1 MAKFFINRPIVAMVL
16 SIVITLIG
24 LVALQR
30 LPIAQYPE
38 ITPPE
43 IQVTGTYTGADAVSV
58 EQSVATP
65 LEQKVNGVENMLYM
79 RSINANDGSM
89 TLRVSFEVG
98 SNQDISNMLVGN
110 RVSEATPSLPED
122 VRKFGVATKK
132 ALAFPLLLVV
142 LRSPKGSFNSQFL
155 NNYASINIVDQI
167 ARISGVGQVTL
178 FGGADYA
185 MRIWVTPDRLA
196 QLKLTIPD
204 LTNAVSQQNVI
215 VPGGQIGGPPAPP
228 GQQFT
233 YAVRTAGRL
242 STEDQFG
249 SVIVRTNPDGSQ
261 VHLRDVARLE
271 LGSQNYN
278 SIGRLS
284 GNSAAVLAIY
294 QIPGSNALDVAGK
307 IKSTMEDL
315 KSRFPDDMTY
325 EVSLDTTLPVSVGI
339 TEIVHTLFEAMV
351 LVILVVFIFLQD
363 WRATLIPLLTVPVSL
378 VGTFTVF
385 PLLGFSVNVLSLLG
399 LVLAIGIVVD
409 DAIVVVEAVVHH
421 IEHGKTPRDAA
432 FQAMEEVSGPV
443 VAIALIL
450 TAVFVP
456 VAFIGGITG
465 RLYQQF
471 AITIA
476 ISVLFSALGALSLSP
491 ALSAMLLRK
500 SDPNRKG
507 LLAKFFRWFNRMF
520 EKFTGSYLGVTT
532 GLTHRVARSMALIGV
547 LVVGVVLLG
556 WRIPTG
562 FVPEEDQGYVL
573 ANVQLPDAASLQR
586 TDDMAKRVE
595 QILLKTPGVASVTTI
610 TGYSLVTQSYAS
622 NTAFLFVTLKP
633 WDERHGESEHARGV
647 VRVANATFQ
656 RDIPEATVVAFG
668 PPAIPGL
675 GTGAGYS
682 IFVQDR
688 SGDTPDYLAKQTQAF
703 ITAARARP
711 EIGSAVTLYR
721 SSVPQVFA
729 DIDRDKVQTL
739 GVDLKELNTTLG
751 AFLGGQYINDFNRF
765 GRLYKVYVQAEPKY
779 RADVQQLQ
787 FFYVRNKK
795 GDMVPVST
803 LVKATP
809 TNGPEYTN
817 RFNLYRAA
825 EVTGVPAPG
834 YSSSQALDALQ
845 KVADST
851 LPAGVG
857 YAWNAMSFQ
866 EKAAAGKGAVVF
878 GMALVFVFLILAAQ
892 YESWSLPFS
901 VLLGTPFAV
910 FGAFLGLWLA
920 RFMSPSYE
928 NNVFAQIGLVMLI
941 GLAAKNAILIVE
953 FARELMHKGGKEFHE
968 AALEAAKIRFRPIL
982 MTAFAFILGV
992 VPLLIA
998 HGAGAEARKVMGM
1011 AVFAGMLIAT
1021 ILGVLLVPVLFVM
1034 VESLAS
1040 GKKKG
1045 SAPTAAPAATPSG
1058 GH

>member
-16 SIVITLIG
+16 SIIITLIG
-24 LVALQR
+24 IVSLQR
-30 LPIAQYPE
+30 LPIAQYPD
-38 ITPPE
+38 IVPPE

-65 LEQKVNGVENMLYM
+65 LEQKVNGVERMIYM

-98 SNQDISNMLVGN
+98 ADQNIATMLTGN

-142 LRSPKGSFNSQFL
+142 LRSPKGTFDSKFL

-167 ARISGVGQVTL
+167 ARIAGVGQVTQ

-185 MRIWVTPDRLA
+185 MRIWVSPDRLA

-204 LTNAVSQQNVI
+204 ITNAVSQQNVI
-215 VPGGQIGGPPAPP
+215 VPGGQIGGPPAPK
-228 GQQFT
+228 GQEFT
-233 YAVRTAGRL
+233 YAVRTSGRL
-242 STEDQFG
+242 TTDEQFG
-249 SVIVRTNPDGSQ
+249 NVIVRTNPDGSQ
-261 VHLRDVARLE
+261 VHLKDVARLE

-307 IKSTMEDL
+307 IKSTMEEV
-315 KSRFPDDMTY
+315 KKRFPEDMEYT
-325 EVSLDTTLPVSVGI
+325 VSLDTTLPVSEGI

-351 LVILVVFIFLQD
+351 LVIIVVFVFLQD

-378 VGTFTVF
+378 IGTFAVF

-421 IEHGKTPRDAA
+421 IEHGMTPKDAA
-432 FQAMEEVSGPV
+432 FKAMEEVSGPV

-465 RLYQQF
+465 LLYQQF

-476 ISVLFSALGALSLSP
+476 ISVLLSALGALTLSP
-491 ALSAMLLRK
+491 ALSALLLRK
-500 SDPNRKG
+500 ADPNKG
-507 LLAKFFRWFNRMF
+507 GILGKFFKGFNRVF
-520 EKFTGSYLGVTT
+520 DKFTGGYVGFADV
-532 GLTHRVARSMALIGV
+532 LTRKMARSMIFIVV
-547 LVVGVVLLG
+547 LVAGVVLLG

-573 ANVQLPDAASLQR
+573 ANVQLPDAASLER
-586 TDDMAKRVE
+586 TDELAKRVE
-595 QILLKTPGVASVTTI
+595 RILLATPGVASVTTI

-633 WDERHGESEHARGV
+633 WGERHGESEHARGV
-647 VRVANATFQ
+647 VRVANATFV
-656 RDIPEATVVAFG
+656 RDIPEATVFAFG

-675 GTGAGYS
+675 GTGAGLS
-682 IFVQDR
+682 VFVQDR
-688 SGDTPDYLAKQTQAF
+688 TGETPAYLQQQTQAF
-703 ITAARARP
+703 IQAVRTKPA
-711 EIGSAVTLYR
+711 IGNAVSLYR
-721 SSVPQVFA
+721 ATVPQVFA
-729 DIDRDKVQTL
+729 DINRDKAQTL
-739 GVDLKELNTTLG
+739 GVDLGDLNTTLG

-765 GRLYKVYVQAEPKY
+765 GRLYKVYVQAEPQY
-779 RADVQQLQ
+779 RATASALH
-787 FFYVRNKK
+787 FYYVRNKK
-795 GDMVPVST
+795 GEMVPVTT
-803 LVKATP
+803 LVTTSN

-825 EVTGVPAPG
+825 EVTGGPAPG

-845 KVADST
+845 SVADSA
-851 LPAGVG
+851 LPAGMG
-857 YAWNAMSFQ
+857 YAWNAMSYQ

-878 GMALVFVFLILAAQ
+878 AMALLFVFLILAAQ

-910 FGAFLGLWLA
+910 FGAFLGLWIA

-953 FARELMHKGGKEFHE
+953 FARALAHQGKDYVE
-968 AALEAAKIRFRPIL
+968 AALEAAKLRFRPIL

-998 HGAGAEARKVMGM
+998 SGAGAEARKVMGM
-1011 AVFAGMLIAT
+1011 AVFSGMLIAT

-1034 VESLAS
+1034 VEKLSNR
-1040 GKKKG
+1040 KKG
-1045 SAPTAAPAATPSG
+1045 SAPPPAAPAAAPSG